1 MFLVASKWTSTSH
14 PPTPANNAQMH
25 PRNRLGYGRLEQQ
38 CAGGSIGRVRRD
50 VGAHCGHSGFALLS
64 KAEGRV
70 AGQLG
75 RTRELFD
82 WHGVRTLGGF
92 DEADSDVDAIS
103 GMFRGDADLRGTAQ
117 SEPYATTGVLS
128 WGTAFSA
135 LWLPPSTT
143 MDWTQGVDRVAVILK
158 DTENNKPSA
167 DNVGDAEAARYTP
180 TRVRMVVTVVT
191 QGSTYVPPGP
201 YDAGAPAKD
210 SGTDARSDSGAPAKD
225 SGSDARSDSGADT
238 PPGPDQDSS
247 ADAPDSTGMPN
258 PADSSADS
266 SEATDAGVSRTPGGA
281 KRADDDDDGL
291 QCQVRSAIR
300 VVPSRCT
307 GASGSGWFATMPRTP
322 GSVGPR
328 SRRRPPPV
336 TRSGR
341 PARMSTGARASGLA
355 PLLSLVLFARL
366 NQRPLLHEDGG
377 VSVLILSGVW
387 TLFMPLGDRYSLD
400 AIRRDAAGEDAA
412 LTETGARA
420 HCTSAVACLHPTRK
434 APPPFARYQKIPP
447 VRPWHPPPPP
457 N

>member
-38 CAGGSIGRVRRD
+38 CAGGSIGRVRLD

-92 DEADSDVDAIS
+92 DEADSDIDAIS
-103 GMFRGDADLRGTAQ
+103 GMFRGTPTYACTAQ

-191 QGSTYVPPGP
+191 QAARTCRLVHTTR
-201 YDAGAPAKD
+201 APLQRTREPMRAA
-210 SGTDARSDSGAPAKD
+210 TRALLQRT
-225 SGSDARSDSGADT
+225 R
-238 PPGPDQDSS
+238 
-247 ADAPDSTGMPN
+247 
-258 PADSSADS
+258 
-266 SEATDAGVSRTPGGA
+266 EAMRAATRGRT
-281 KRADDDDDGL
+281 
-291 QCQVRSAIR
+291 
-300 VVPSRCT
+300 
-307 GASGSGWFATMPRTP
+307 
-322 GSVGPR
+322 
-328 SRRRPPPV
+328 RRPDWIRTLRRMRR
-336 TRSGR
+336 TRPGCR
-341 PARMSTGARASGLA
+341 
-355 PLLSLVLFARL
+355 
-366 NQRPLLHEDGG
+366 
-377 VSVLILSGVW
+377 
-387 TLFMPLGDRYSLD
+387 
-400 AIRRDAAGEDAA
+400 IRRTAARIR
-412 LTETGARA
+412 ARQQ
-420 HCTSAVACLHPTRK
+420 TLV
-434 APPPFARYQKIPP
+434 
-447 VRPWHPPPPP
+447 
-457 N
+457 